1 MVCIDYRRPR
11 HYRYL
16 PKLIFTNTIESCRNF
31 ARLRKYPGVSIP
43 HTAYDSTEDKMML
56 FQVKDRW
63 CCVGIEC
70 DSWRESKL
78 VDQLFRMGV

>member
-11 HYRYL
+11 HYWYL
-16 PKLIFTNTIESCRNF
+16 PKLIFTNTIESSGKF
-31 ARLRKYPGVSIP
+31 ARLSKYPGVSIP

-56 FQVKDRW
+56 FLAKDRW

-70 DSWRESKL
+70 GSWRENEL
-78 VDQLFRMGV
+78 VFQLFRMGV